1 MILVDSSVWV
11 DYFNGR
17 VTPETGFLD
26 ELLGRRALLTGDLI
40 VTEVLQGFR
49 TDRDFRQALSLLETL
64 KIEDMLG
71 RDVAILSA
79 RNYRLLRSKG
89 VTVRGTIDVVIATF
103 CILNDH
109 QLLHSDRDF
118 DQMVPCLGLK
128 VATAQHLS

>member
-1 MILVDSSVWV
+1 MIVVDSSVWV

-40 VTEVLQGFR
+40 MTEVLQGFR
-49 TDRDFRQALSLLETL
+49 TDRDFHQALSLLETL
-64 KIEDMLG
+64 EIEDMLG

-118 DQMVPCLGLK
+118 DQMVPHLGLK
-128 VATAQHLS
+128 VAIAQHLS

>member
-1 MILVDSSVWV
+1 MIVVDSSVWV

-26 ELLGRRALLTGDLI
+26 ELLGRRALLTGDLV

-49 TDRDFRQALSLLETL
+49 TARDFQQALSLLETL

-118 DQMVPCLGLK
+118 DQMVPHLGLK

>member
-1 MILVDSSVWV
+1 MIVVDSSVWV

-17 VTPETGFLD
+17 VMPETGFLD

-40 VTEVLQGFR
+40 VAEVLQGFR
-49 TDRDFRQALSLLETL
+49 TDGDFQQALSLLETL
-64 KIEDMLG
+64 KIADMLG
-71 RDVAILSA
+71 REVAILSA

-118 DQMVPCLGLK
+118 DQMVPHLGLK